1 MAPAVLLGGRISG
14 EYVLTTALR
23 EFAEELFAQQEY
35 EAIASANAVRQTI
48 KDALVREQPFVHGG
62 YAMFVVPAEAV
73 IAAFGLPAASKG
85 FSAIDVLADSARRNA
100 ELTSVALVA
109 VDELLRGAP
118 ADGWVRPLSV
128 RSLDQEQRPTDL
140 IELRRVMVGE
150 GGSVRTIGDAL
161 LGFAREPSAQPGR
174 CPAAAGAGAEAELE
188 TAAAHPGRRRGGTA
202 SSSSTAPAGGEEA
215 KVKAEAAL
223 RPSADGKHPQYVVAE
238 VLSAGPMKKKRGSLL
253 CELRTG
259 AGTVFAVTRYE
270 NVGARMM
277 VIFAP
282 EGSEVNGREVKKVK
296 VAGEWTSGIIC
307 GPMEMCWPGDA
318 SQAIAVRDSSEV
330 GDPAPAALGGGA
342 AGEEDVGKAENDMP
356 KAHSLKKAGSKK
368 ATAPAALKPDEACPE
383 EEGRE
388 EHDGMKRKRQAPQKA
403 GPPKRNECGSSEE
416 PAGDAYVFDMETGDP
431 DDVLTL
437 LFLCSRPGV
446 DLRAVTL
453 TPGTAEQV
461 ALVRWILQQ
470 LGLAHVRLGAQR
482 WPENAAKGANGL
494 RGNFYGSFGRAH
506 GGAPEC
512 ERADQVLLECCDG
525 AVTLLTGA
533 PLHNLGDALDRPGFH
548 LGRWVAQGG
557 FAGEG
562 VVPEQRQLDKFR
574 GLRVCPTWNF
584 CGNVP
589 AARAALK
596 SPAIERKICVSKN
609 VCHATVYDYDWHR
622 ALEAAVEAE
631 AGISTNSRR
640 GDALGMMHR
649 VMDGYLRHRPGG
661 KKLHDPL
668 ALAVALDESVCELAE
683 VRLFCEKGQWGSY
696 LSSGS
701 NTWISVA
708 YDEETFRQTLLWGGV
723 LRPRLSELK
732 GGKVA
737 R

>member
-1 MAPAVLLGGRISG
+1 
-14 EYVLTTALR
+14 
-23 EFAEELFAQQEY
+23 
-35 EAIASANAVRQTI
+35 
-48 KDALVREQPFVHGG
+48 
-62 YAMFVVPAEAV
+62 
-73 IAAFGLPAASKG
+73 
-85 FSAIDVLADSARRNA
+85 
-100 ELTSVALVA
+100 
-109 VDELLRGAP
+109 
-118 ADGWVRPLSV
+118 
-128 RSLDQEQRPTDL
+128 
-140 IELRRVMVGE
+140 
-150 GGSVRTIGDAL
+150 
-161 LGFAREPSAQPGR
+161 
-174 CPAAAGAGAEAELE
+174 
-188 TAAAHPGRRRGGTA
+188 
-202 SSSSTAPAGGEEA
+202 
-215 KVKAEAAL
+215 
-223 RPSADGKHPQYVVAE
+223 
-238 VLSAGPMKKKRGSLL
+238 
-253 CELRTG
+253 
-259 AGTVFAVTRYE
+259 
-270 NVGARMM
+270 MM

-356 KAHSLKKAGSKK
+356 KAHSPKKAGSKK

-470 LGLAHVRLGAQR
+470 LGLARVRLGAQ
-482 WPENAAKGANGL
+482 
-494 RGNFYGSFGRAH
+494 
-506 GGAPEC
+506 
-512 ERADQVLLECCDG
+512 
-525 AVTLLTGA
+525 
-533 PLHNLGDALDRPGFH
+533 
-548 LGRWVAQGG
+548 RWVAQGG

-649 VMDGYLRHRPGG
+649 VMDGYLRHKPGG